1 MERRRILFVVPPMLL
16 DGNYIDYP
24 WAADLGA
31 LTCAARAAAAGWHV
45 DVLDSLAQPASGW
58 PAPPTQV
65 DFPGSDS
72 PSSLPTQ
79 VDFSGSE
86 LPSDLPTQVDFRV
99 AGIPFDTFAE
109 MAMEM
114 VDECPPDLV
123 VIVNHPFLWASRRMV
138 APIVS
143 RLVDRLGD
151 VPVVLADCAV
161 GGMLYVE
168 REPESILSAFPG
180 VSAVIGFSGES
191 AFGDPDNLLSR
202 IRAGEKFVASPAVTP
217 PGMPMWD
224 AVDIRSR
231 HAFNVRFINDGDRLE
246 QFGVGAGSLPV
257 LGSSGCVFDC
267 VFCTSNPGRGNTG
280 PGAYRVVPLPELQD
294 RLYLMKRAYGL
305 RHAVFLDDAANLRPD
320 FADMLRMLN
329 AEGLRYDFPNGLR
342 ADRLDK
348 ETIELMKGRV
358 TTLSVSCETADP
370 VALAAKVGKR
380 LDPSSVETAAR
391 LARDAGVPMMVHYII
406 GFPWETLSDVHVTL
420 DFARRLFEQY
430 GAIPAVQYATPV
442 RGSRLFDLVCRPTQV
457 DYSGS
462 DSPTQVDFLGDENGA
477 KASFQH
483 RPSFVPAAMKPG
495 ELEAAM
501 IAFRRRIDAAVPSK
515 VIINVTYE
523 CINSCEFCAISN
535 RVRKSIPKDRIF
547 EILDEHRARG
557 IQNVDFDGGEPL
569 LHPGIL
575 EAVRHAA
582 ETGYHQ
588 INVTSN
594 GRMIASPDM
603 ARALL
608 KSGVT
613 SLLISLHGESPE
625 VHDLIT
631 GKPGSF
637 DETLAGIDNI
647 LSFRRL
653 LGSDVDFGV
662 NVTICRHNVEHIE
675 ALARLMASRGVP
687 KMNFQFLTPF
697 GAAATDLLPDP
708 VEAAARVEKIIREL
722 GDRMRIY
729 VVNAQMC
736 LFAPEYESHLLND
749 LQKLGRTMVFVWE
762 EEVNLFKYLAERRVR
777 VPRCESCRHYLVC
790 DGFYEFPSETGVP
803 ADREVQ
809 YGR

>member
-1 MERRRILFVVPPMLL
+1 MERGRILFVVPPMLL

-31 LTCAARAAAAGWHV
+31 LTCAARSAAAGWDV
-45 DVLDSLAQPASGW
+45 RVLDSLAQPGSGW
-58 PAPPTQV
+58 SAPSTQV
-65 DFPGSDS
+65 G
-72 PSSLPTQ
+72 
-79 VDFSGSE
+79 
-86 LPSDLPTQVDFRV
+86 FRV
-99 AGIPFDTFAE
+99 AGIPFDTFARMLME
-109 MAMEM
+109 MAE
-114 VDECPPDLV
+114 ECRPNLV
-123 VIVNHPFLWASRRMV
+123 VVVNHPFVWASRRMI

-143 RLVDRLGD
+143 KLVDRLGGA
-151 VPVVLADCAV
+151 PVVLADCAV

-168 REPESILSAFPG
+168 RDPESLLSAFPG

-191 AFGDPDNLLSR
+191 VFGDPDTLLSR
-202 IRAGEKFVASPAVTP
+202 IQAGEGFVASPAVTP

-224 AVDIRSR
+224 AIDIRNR
-231 HAFNVRFINDGDRLE
+231 HAFNVRFVNDGDRLE
-246 QFGVGAGSLPV
+246 QFGVEAGSLPV

-267 VFCTSNPGRGNTG
+267 VFCTSNPGRENFG

-294 RLYLMKRAYGL
+294 RLYLMKRSYGL
-305 RHAVFLDDAANLRPD
+305 RHAVFLDDAANLRVD

-370 VALAAKVGKR
+370 VALVDKVGKR
-380 LDPSSVETAAR
+380 LDPSAVETAAR
-391 LARDAGVPMMVHYII
+391 LARDAGVPMMVHFII

-442 RGSRLFDLVCRPTQV
+442 PGSRLFDLVCKPTQV
-457 DYSGS
+457 DSF
-462 DSPTQVDFLGDENGA
+462 VDENGTN
-477 KASFQH
+477 ASFQH
-483 RPSFVPAAMKPG
+483 RPSFVPSAMKPG

-535 RVRKSIPKDRIF
+535 RVRKSIPTGRIL

-569 LHPGIL
+569 LHPGIM
-575 EAVRHAA
+575 EAVRHAS

-594 GRMIASPDM
+594 GRILARPDM
-603 ARALL
+603 ATALL

-613 SLLISLHGESPE
+613 SLLISLHGESPD

-637 DETLAGIDNI
+637 CETIAGIDNI

-662 NVTICRHNVEHIE
+662 NVTICRHNIEHVES
-675 ALARLMASRGVP
+675 LARLMASRGVP

-697 GAAATDLLPDP
+697 GAAANDLLPDP
-708 VEAAARVEKIIREL
+708 VDAADRVQKIIREL
-722 GDRMRIY
+722 GDRMQIY

-736 LFAPEYESHLLND
+736 LFAPDYESHLLND

-790 DGFYEFPSETGVP
+790 DGFYEFPNETGMP
-803 ADREVQ
+803 ADHEVQ
-809 YGR
+809 DGR